1 MPGVNKLG
9 RIRQQIEVGV
19 PVGEAI
25 RFALGGSIPKWAEGR
40 DLSRTSASMTIYS
53 KRLPPQPDV
62 LAALVEDLDAT
73 EEEVRELL
81 AEGARAVA
89 LAS

>member
-1 MPGVNKLG
+1 MPGVNKVD

-19 PVGEAI
+19 PVGDAI
-25 RFALGGSIPKWAEGR
+25 RFALGGSIPKWAERR
-40 DLSRTSASMTIYS
+40 DLSRVAASMTIYS

-62 LAALVEDLDAT
+62 LAALVKDLGAT
-73 EEEVRELL
+73 EDDVRELL